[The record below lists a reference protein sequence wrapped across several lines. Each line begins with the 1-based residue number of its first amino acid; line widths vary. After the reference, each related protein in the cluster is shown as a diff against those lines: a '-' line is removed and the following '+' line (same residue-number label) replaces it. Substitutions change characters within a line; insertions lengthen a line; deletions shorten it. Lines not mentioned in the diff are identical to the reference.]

1 MSCAPRVAGIL
12 EKIPGVESASVDFDT
27 KTATVE
33 CSGAV
38 TADAITEVVAKSG
51 QYSVQ
56 AKN

>member
-1 MSCAPRVAGIL
+1 MAGIIK
-12 EKIPGVESASVDFDT
+12 EIPGVESAEVDYGS
-27 KTATVE
+27 KTATIE

-38 TADAITEVVAKSG
+38 TADAITDVVAKSG